1 MMDGT
6 PIGPTPPLV
15 SLRGVGKT
23 YPAGLGTFVALRAI
37 DLDVRGGEITA
48 LKGPSGSG
56 KTTLLSIIGAILRPT
71 QGSVEVHGVDVAPL
85 GEIERSRVRLARIG
99 FVFQAYNLFPSLSAL
114 QNVEVALDLKG
125 IRSMARRK
133 RAGELLEMVGLAEK
147 ASSYPAD
154 LSGGQK
160 QRVAIARA
168 LAGDPSIILADEP
181 TAALD
186 VDNGRRIM
194 RLLRELA
201 HDKER
206 AVVVVTH
213 DTRMLYLT
221 DRVVTMEDGRIVDDE
236 VQRRELAPEAS
247 LTADLIRRPVRKDQ
261 LLRREGD
268 QGGFS

>member
-1 MMDGT
+1 M
-6 PIGPTPPLV
+6 V
-15 SLRGVGKT
+15 SLRGVGKI
-23 YPAGLGTFVALRAI
+23 YPAGLGTFAALRSI

-56 KTTLLSIIGAILRPT
+56 KTTLLSIIGGILRPT
-71 QGSVEVHGVDVAPL
+71 QGRVDVQGTDIAPL
-85 GEIERSRVRLARIG
+85 DEIERSRVRLKHIG

-125 IRSMARRK
+125 ARGLVRRK

-147 ASSYPAD
+147 AWSYPAD

-186 VDNGRRIM
+186 VDNGRRVM

-201 HDKER
+201 HVEER
-206 AVVVVTH
+206 AVIVVTH
-213 DTRMLYLT
+213 DSRMLYLT

-236 VQRRELAPEAS
+236 VQRRDLAPEAS
-247 LTADLIRRPVRKDQ
+247 LSADMIRRSVRADHA
-261 LLRREGD
+261 RRDDGTEGGL
-268 QGGFS
+268 Q